1 MNKRYFE
8 IYVAGSN
15 GFSTYVSTIKP
26 LTNLTVGNDIEKTI
40 LELAVAAKVIDGG
53 DAKDVYNGAGYVTEL
68 QLAELPADLNPGQI
82 TEI

>member
-15 GFSTYVSTIKP
+15 GFSAYVSTGKLIVNR
-26 LTNLTVGNDIEKTI
+26 LAGNDMERRI
-40 LELAVAAKVIDGG
+40 LELAVAAKVIEGG
-53 DAKDVYNGAGYVTEL
+53 DAKEISNGAGYVEER
-68 QLAELPADLNPGQI
+68 QLAELPPDLNPGQI